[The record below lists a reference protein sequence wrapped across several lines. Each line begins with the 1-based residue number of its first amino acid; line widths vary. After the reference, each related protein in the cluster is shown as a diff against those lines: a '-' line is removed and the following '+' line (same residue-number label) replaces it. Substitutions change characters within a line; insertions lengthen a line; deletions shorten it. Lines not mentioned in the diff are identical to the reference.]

1 MVAYAGLM
9 TDAYPPFRLDAGPDD
24 PAGPI
29 MSDAATTTG
38 EQAAATARGSRG
50 GRIALTVV
58 AVVVGLLSLG
68 LLAAGAGVLGCF
80 ARAATRTGS
89 S

>member
-1 MVAYAGLM
+1 MLIAAVALLFTGRYPRGLFDLVLGLDRWALRVVAYAGLM

-38 EQAAATARGSRG
+38 EQAAATARRPAEAGS
-50 GRIALTVV
+50 
-58 AVVVGLLSLG
+58 
-68 LLAAGAGVLGCF
+68 C
-80 ARAATRTGS
+80 
-89 S
+89 